1 MLMQAKKLREVWKH
15 QFKAENGENQKIE
28 ADKRDAANKLATHE
42 AIIRGSSPIS
52 IVGNVKL
59 PDLRDPNRNFAIKKL
74 AEEIGSEETLARVRE
89 NDPDLK
95 ILEPEELSRFMVKLE
110 LGKQSINQKCTEII
124 QMTTASSPGR
134 EYFC

>member
-1 MLMQAKKLREVWKH
+1 
-15 QFKAENGENQKIE
+15 
-28 ADKRDAANKLATHE
+28 
-42 AIIRGSSPIS
+42 
-52 IVGNVKL
+52 VKL

-134 EYFC
+134 EYFS